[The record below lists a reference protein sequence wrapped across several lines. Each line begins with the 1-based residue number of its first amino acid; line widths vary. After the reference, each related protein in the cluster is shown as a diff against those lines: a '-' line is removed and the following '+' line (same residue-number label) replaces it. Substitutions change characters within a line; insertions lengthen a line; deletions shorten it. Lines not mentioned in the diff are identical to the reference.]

1 MMFKD
6 KYIHK
11 FYAFA
16 LAAVFALTLAGCGG
30 GGGTAAAPDPE
41 PPAMPEPTPQETCEG
56 DGGRYNADG
65 SCTSAEDLAAEMTE
79 AEALSA
85 AQEAAMTA
93 YMAAMAAVA
102 GAVDPVAAT
111 NAQPHATAAM
121 AASASAAAATD
132 SATAMEHQAAAEAAR
147 DMAVEAGM
155 TRGLGITTRANAAS
169 NQAAI
174 DSATLVGVPAPAP
187 VSNAGRVGRAMAAAA
202 TTVAAGA
209 DGNVDGSATTT
220 NPDTT
225 QQGAVVTSSARNIG
239 SGPRFTVMA
248 PTGGTATPQLRG
260 ESPTAITTRGGWA
273 GAELLSGSGAPGG
286 NRGYA
291 LVFTDINPAAQS
303 YYTAVDTTIPASANF
318 RNADQ
323 LAANVDTTE
332 TTGQSVNRAVIG
344 GEIPGD
350 GSHFVGTY
358 NQIPTDNNP
367 PVPGRF
373 FCGTGVAC
381 SISVDASGVLRGITG
396 YVFQPAIAGSVMRG
410 DSDYMTWGVWVNIP
424 NDPQQTSGT
433 TTADAALTNPAT
445 AAAFASGRD
454 PFQVPAD
461 LTGTATYNGVA
472 NGLYAAGG
480 MVEYFEADASL
491 SADFGGRRAND
502 SDPRDGT
509 ANDNGLLGAVTG
521 SITNIKAGGM
531 DVEGS
536 LTLGRAPLLA
546 GDPAVTTPATAPTAD
561 SPANVFRGNT
571 QGSLG
576 GRAIQGSWT
585 GRFYG
590 PQRAQGVAIRTEF
603 PTTAA
608 GTFGAR
614 TPAGAPGVSILGSFG
629 TWRAE

>member
-1 MMFKD
+1 MKLTSNKIFSFM
-6 KYIHK
+6 
-11 FYAFA
+11 
-16 LAAVFALTLAGCGG
+16 LAAAFALTLAGCGG

-41 PPAMPEPTPQETCEG
+41 PPAMPEPTAQEMCEG
-56 DGGRYNADG
+56 DGGRYNEDG
-65 SCTSAEDLAAEMTE
+65 SCTSAEDLAAEMAE

-85 AQEAAMTA
+85 AQSGASSAAS
-93 YMAAMAAVA
+93 AASAAVA
-102 GAVDPVAAT
+102 GAVDPVAMA

-121 AASASAAAATD
+121 AASDMAAAATD

-147 DMAVEAGM
+147 DMAVEAAM
-155 TRGLGITTRANAAS
+155 TRGLAITSRANAAS

-174 DSATLVGVPAPAP
+174 DSANLVGVPAPAP
-187 VSNAGRVGRAMAAAA
+187 ISNAGRVGRAMAAAA

-209 DGNVDGSATTT
+209 DGNVDGNADTT

-225 QQGAVVTSSARNIG
+225 QQGAVVTSSARDIG

-248 PTGGTATPQLRG
+248 PTGGTATAQLRG
-260 ESPTAITTRGGWA
+260 ESPTAITTRGGWV

-303 YYTAVDTTIPASANF
+303 YYTAVDADIPASANF
-318 RNADQ
+318 RDAAA
-323 LAANVDTTE
+323 LAVATAGDT
-332 TTGQSVNRAVIG
+332 QSVNRAIIG

-350 GSHFVGTY
+350 GSHFTGTY
-358 NQIPTDNNP
+358 NQNPTDNNP

-373 FCGTGVAC
+373 FCGVGVAC

-433 TTADAALTNPAT
+433 SAADAALTNPAT

-502 SDPRDGT
+502 SAPRDDT
-509 ANDNGLLGAVTG
+509 PNDNGLLGAVTG
-521 SITNIKAGGM
+521 SITNIRAGGM

-546 GDPAVTTPATAPTAD
+546 GDPAVTTPATAPTAG